1 MSDETTFLNVGQMV
15 IHKSNQ
21 VLAIAKPP
29 SLAIQSKEKPDLH
42 QLANGYA
49 KRKLFLVHR
58 IDQPASGVVIFARNK
73 DAAEAISAQFREG
86 TVKRSYLA
94 VVKNKPSLEE
104 DTLSN
109 YLAINHQQN
118 KSYVVEDDAKNA
130 KLGRLTYKYRASSD
144 VYHLLEVTLISGRHH
159 QIRAQLAHI
168 GSPIKGDVKYGDRR
182 SNKDRSIH
190 LHAHK
195 ISFQHPITQ
204 QLITIEAPLPADN
217 LWQFFS
223 TFYKQNKPSQP

>member
-1 MSDETTFLNVGQMV
+1 MSDEIPFLDIGQMV

-21 VLAIAKPP
+21 ILAINKPAG
-29 SLAIQSKEKPDLH
+29 LAIQSKEKPDLH

-58 IDQPASGVVIFARNK
+58 IDQPATGVVIFARNK
-73 DAAEAISAQFREG
+73 SAANSISAQFRDG

-94 VVKNKPSLEE
+94 VVKNKPNLEKAS
-104 DTLSN
+104 LSN
-109 YLAINHQQN
+109 YLVVDHKSN
-118 KSYVVEDDAKNA
+118 KSYIIDDVKKHKDAKLSQLA
-130 KLGRLTYKYRASSD
+130 YSYVGSSD
-144 VYHLLEVTLISGRHH
+144 VYHLLDVTLVSGRHH

-190 LHAHK
+190 LHAHR
-195 ISFQHPITQ
+195 IAFQHPISQ
-204 QLITIEAPLPADN
+204 QVITIEAPLPSDT
-217 LWQFFS
+217 LWQFFA
-223 TFYKQNKPSQP
+223 TFVSSQT